1 MGQKIHPN
9 AIRLGYIHDWQS
21 KWYASFK
28 DMPELIRE
36 DFQIRNL
43 IKEKFEMAAVSRVTI
58 ERLGTHLRVT
68 IHTARP
74 GIVIGRKGQDIE
86 ALKNQI
92 EAITSR
98 KVYVNVAEIKVPEMD
113 ANLVAQSIA
122 VQLEKRVAYKKA
134 CKKSIEKTLSSGALG
149 IKIMVSGRLNGAEIA
164 RREWFRKGRVPL
176 GTLSAD
182 IDYGTAEAN
191 TIMGKIGVK
200 VWIFKKLFFARTPRE
215 LAEELRKVQER
226 EAFEAAARMEEEKPA
241 AEPVEKLDKDQQ
253 SQEN

>member
-43 IKEKFEMAAVSRVTI
+43 IKQKFEMAAVSKITI

-92 EAITSR
+92 EAATSR
-98 KVYVNVAEIKVPEMD
+98 KVYVNVTEIKVPEMD

-122 VQLEKRVAYKKA
+122 AQLEKRVAYKKA
-134 CKKSIEKTLSSGALG
+134 CKKAIEKTLSCGALG
-149 IKIMVSGRLNGAEIA
+149 VKIMVSGRLNGAEIA

-176 GTLSAD
+176 QTLSAD
-182 IDYGTAEAN
+182 IDYGMAEAN

-215 LAEELRKVQER
+215 LAEELKKVQER
-226 EAFEAAARMEEEKPA
+226 EAFETVAASQEEKSNA
-241 AEPVEKLDKDQQ
+241 ANDGNSQQ
-253 SQEN
+253 DSQES